1 MVCMCLYLI
10 PGKKTGTNIVNV
22 SEKLSPNQQR
32 IINAIKDNQK
42 ITNTELS
49 KLVGIAP
56 TNVAENIKKL
66 VQSKKLTRVG
76 PAKRGHWEVA
86 D

>member
-1 MVCMCLYLI
+1 MCLYLI

-56 TNVAENIKKL
+56 TNIAENKEISP
-66 VQSKKLTRVG
+66 V
-76 PAKRGHWEVA
+76 
-86 D
+86 